1 MKFPKSS
8 VLLCCFSLI
17 FFSCKKEVNEKKSLQ
32 IIQNVVLE
40 KKITKEKF
48 NSEVLP
54 EIKSL
59 YEKDSVKYRILNHIA
74 KKAAAEK
81 NPKILAI
88 QMKDIKAELEFV
100 K

>member
-32 IIQNVVLE
+32 IIQNVVE

-48 NSEVLP
+48 KDEVLP

-81 NPKILAI
+81 NPKIFSMQLND
-88 QMKDIKAELEFV
+88 MKSEMKYV

>member
-74 KKAAAEK
+74 KKASIEK
-81 NPKILAI
+81 NPKIFSI
-88 QMKDIKAELEFV
+88 QLNDMKSEMEFIK
-100 K
+100 